1 MARFGRSRKS
11 GKTERKP
18 DGQIRQSQLIG
29 AYGAGAMVDLLQHA
43 VIISGLD
50 NWNYAGGERL
60 AIEEPRLKDRI
71 EKLYKLKLDDE
82 DYFRLAPAG
91 EDADPHPRF
100 GIRALEFPAW
110 FVCHACR
117 RLVHRRAL
125 GEATKAGGRRYH
137 DCRPKG
143 VPMVPV
149 RFVGSCPRGHLQD
162 FPWIDFA
169 HYSVDRCKNPELKLK
184 EGKHGD
190 FSEIVVECTC
200 GAFQRLANVN
210 AETFK
215 LKCWGERPWLPP
227 GNDHKDCENPL
238 RLLVRT
244 ASNSYF
250 AMVLSALSVP
260 DPDNVIRDALSRD
273 AERIKTRLDDG
284 EAQVRS
290 LLKYDH
296 KALVAEH
303 GMDAVFEQAKQLGKG
318 EVAER
323 DPIRTGEYYQLTKF
337 AEDAKTGESFD
348 EGDAFVARKIPVH
361 ATLSNRISTVTLV
374 HRVREVRVQFGFTRL
389 EPASADNQGE
399 PDSLDVRRAPL
410 AVESQWLPAA
420 TVQGEG
426 IFLELSPDAL
436 AAWSNRKAVQK
447 RAAELD
453 AGWKKW
459 HEARPR
465 RDSDGKVKTPPPLG
479 AKFYLLHSLSHL
491 LITTI
496 AMECGYSASAI
507 RERIYCGPYKDD
519 STEMSGIMLYTGTVG
534 SEGTLG
540 GLVEQ
545 GARLHE
551 HIIRALRA
559 GSLCSND
566 PLCGSHTPQGDLS
579 DRLLEGAACHGCL
592 FISESSCER
601 FNRYLDR
608 ALVVPVVGQPT
619 ELAFFDEPS
628 LCI

>member
-50 NWNYAGGERL
+50 DWSYADDRL
-60 AIEEPRLKDRI
+60 PIEEPRLKDRI
-71 EKLYKLKLDDE
+71 EQLYELELDDE

-91 EDADPHPRF
+91 EDADPHPRL
-100 GIRALEFPAW
+100 GVRALEFPAW

-125 GEATKAGGRRYH
+125 SEAVKADGRRYH

-162 FPWIDFA
+162 FPWIDYA
-169 HYSVDRCKNPELKLK
+169 HWGAERCNNPELELR

-190 FSEIVVECTC
+190 FSEIVVACRC
-200 GAFQRLANVN
+200 GKSQRLANVN
-210 AETFK
+210 APDIE
-215 LKCWGERPWLPP
+215 LKCWGERPWLPTGHEEP
-227 GNDHKDCENPL
+227 KCDDPL

-260 DPDNVIRDALSRD
+260 DPDNVVRDALSRD
-273 AERIKTRLDDG
+273 AERIKTRLEDG
-284 EAQVRS
+284 LDAVEG
-290 LLKYDH
+290 LLKYGH
-296 KALVAEH
+296 KELVAEH
-303 GMDAVFEQAKQLGKG
+303 GMDAVLAQATLIG
-318 EVAER
+318 EGQTAER
-323 DPIRTGEYYQLTKF
+323 LPIRTGEYQQLTKF
-337 AEDAKTGESFD
+337 AEDAKTGEMFD
-348 EGDAFVARKIPVH
+348 ESSEFEARKVPVPERL
-361 ATLSNRISTVTLV
+361 AGRLSTVTLV
-374 HRVREVRVQFGFTRL
+374 HRLREVRVQFGFTRL

-399 PDSLDVRRAPL
+399 PDSLDIRRAPL
-410 AVESQWLPAA
+410 SVNAQWLPAA

-426 IFLELSPDAL
+426 LFLELDPEAL
-436 AAWSNRKAVQK
+436 HHWSNRPAVK
-447 RAAELD
+447 ERAAELD
-453 AGWKKW
+453 EGWKAW
-459 HEARPR
+459 HAARPQ
-465 RDSDGKVKTPPPLG
+465 RDGDGKKKIPPSLG

-491 LITTI
+491 LITSI

-519 STEMSGIMLYTGTVG
+519 KTEMSGILLYTGTVG

-545 GARLHE
+545 GPRLRE
-551 HIIRALRA
+551 HLARALRA

-566 PLCGSHTPQGDLS
+566 PLCGSHSPKGDLS

-608 ALVVPVVGQPT
+608 ALVVPVVGQPSD
-619 ELAFFDEPS
+619 LAFFDDP
-628 LCI
+628 LLWL

>member
-1 MARFGRSRKS
+1 MSRFGRSRKS

-50 NWNYAGGERL
+50 DWNHVGDRL
-60 AIEEPRLKDRI
+60 AVEEPRLKDRL
-71 EKLYKLKLDDE
+71 EELYKIKLDDE

-91 EDADPHPRF
+91 EDAEPNPRL
-100 GIRALEFPAW
+100 GVRALEFPAW
-110 FVCHACR
+110 FVCHRCR
-117 RLVHRRAL
+117 RLAHRKGL
-125 GEATKAGGRRYH
+125 GEATHKDGRRYH
-137 DCRPKG
+137 DCEPKG
-143 VPMVPV
+143 APMVPV

-169 HYSVDRCKNPELKLK
+169 HWGKDRCKNPELWFY
-184 EGKHGD
+184 EGAHGD
-190 FSEIVVECTC
+190 FSEIRVTC
-200 GAFQRLANVN
+200 SCGVSQRLANVN
-210 AETFK
+210 AEAFVLT
-215 LKCWGERPWLPP
+215 CHGERPWLPRGHAEP
-227 GNDHKDCENPL
+227 SCDNPL

-273 AERIKTRLDDG
+273 TERIKKRLEKSEDRLRDFLDD
-284 EAQVRS
+284 
-290 LLKYDH
+290 DH
-296 KALVAEH
+296 DQLVAAH
-303 GMDAVFEQAKQLGKG
+303 GIDAVLAQAKLLADGQSAPRL
-318 EVAER
+318 
-323 DPIRTGEYYQLTKF
+323 PIRTGEYLQLTQY
-337 AEDAKTGESFD
+337 AEPAKTGESFD
-348 EGDAFVARKIPVH
+348 EATPFVARSIPVH
-361 ATLSNRISTVTLV
+361 PSLTARVRSVALV
-374 HRVREVRVQFGFTRL
+374 HRLREVRVQFGFTRL

-410 AVESQWLPAA
+410 AVDAQWLPAA

-426 IFLELSPDAL
+426 IFVELCPDAL
-436 AAWSNRKAVQK
+436 EAWSNRRAVQA

-453 AGWKKW
+453 AGWKQW
-459 HEARPR
+459 HDARPR
-465 RDSDGKVKTPPPLG
+465 QGSDGKRKTPPTLG

-496 AMECGYSASAI
+496 AMDCGYAASAI
-507 RERIYCGPYKDD
+507 RERIYCGPYDD
-519 STEMSGIMLYTGTVG
+519 DASVMAGIMLYTGTVG

-545 GARLHE
+545 GGRMHE
-551 HIIRALRA
+551 HIARALRA

-566 PLCGSHTPQGDLS
+566 PLCGSHSPEGDLS

-608 ALVVPVVGQPT
+608 ALVVPVVGQPS
-619 ELAFFDEPS
+619 ELAFFDEAAAWF
-628 LCI
+628 